1 MKRAEET
8 RIRASL
14 IEAIDAWWAG
24 PAQSLNVP
32 LPVVGD
38 STLVHMAE
46 AALGVLLAVDDLYE
60 YLRDTEALKDEDD
73 E

>member
-1 MKRAEET
+1 MKRTEET
-8 RIRASL
+8 KLRAGL
-14 IEAIDAWWAG
+14 FKAIEQWWEQEDIGA
-24 PAQSLNVP
+24 PR
-32 LPVVGD
+32 PVLGD

-60 YLRDTEALKDEDD
+60 SLREGDELKE

>member
-1 MKRAEET
+1 MKRAEEM

-14 IEAIDAWWAG
+14 IQILDAWWEG
-24 PAQSLNVP
+24 PAQQLNVSM
-32 LPVVGD
+32 PVTGD

-46 AALGVLLAVDDLYE
+46 AALGVLLSVDDLYE
-60 YLRDTEALKDEDD
+60 FLRDSGKLKEGW